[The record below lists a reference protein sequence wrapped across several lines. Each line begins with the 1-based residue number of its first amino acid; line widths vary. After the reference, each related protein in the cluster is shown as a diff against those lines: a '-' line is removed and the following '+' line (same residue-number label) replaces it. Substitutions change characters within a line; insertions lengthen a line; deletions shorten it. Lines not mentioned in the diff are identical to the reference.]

1 MVLECDCVGAK
12 KRAGSLCS
20 ANATPDHTLMPSEQ
34 NMKDEKQID
43 RAQSQIVKI
52 DEKLF
57 DALEKGI
64 KQNPIADNEKLKMLM
79 ARKPRWK

>member
-1 MVLECDCVGAK
+1 
-12 KRAGSLCS
+12 
-20 ANATPDHTLMPSEQ
+20 MPPEQ

-43 RAQSQIVKI
+43 RAQRQIVKI

-64 KQNPIADNEKLKMLM
+64 KQNPIAENEKLKMLM